1 MFRQYLKTIRHSLY
15 IKIMSLFLLVI
26 IPLFLLGLSI
36 YLWGYDMV
44 KKEINHSSVSQI
56 NLYTQSI
63 ENEIS
68 RIQKLQYEFVND
80 QDLLYL
86 TNAFEIM
93 DSFEL
98 SQYMLRIQNRL
109 EILNNSSNYM
119 KDVVVHI
126 PRLGKSISSTQGV
139 EPLWKNW
146 NDTITNMYQAD
157 SCGILF
163 KNNQIIM
170 DISYP
175 VNIKKEK
182 SPLIMVEII
191 LSNQSII
198 ETLNGFNQYPDSAFL
213 IVNQNQTYLLTTN
226 PYLEIDP
233 HTFEYIN
240 ESSAGTFSYQYEST
254 PTLVTYSH
262 LNRLNMQL
270 ISIVPTNHILGKIQ
284 QFKVFFILF
293 MIALIVVTIIFTI
306 FIRLMIHK
314 PFKSLIYAIKEVQT
328 GNLNVA
334 VRYTNQDEFQYLYQ
348 AFDDMTRDLQE
359 LIHMVYEQKLLAQR
373 SELKQ
378 LQSQINPHFLYNS
391 FFNIY
396 RMAKDEDNENIATF
410 SQYLGTYYQYITRNA
425 QENVCL
431 SAEYDNART
440 YLNIQGMRFHNRLK
454 ITMQELPETAHS
466 IIVPRLIIQPVIEN
480 AFDHGLKTIEYP
492 MICVTCC
499 ESINEFRIS
508 IEDNGPSLSKIELTN
523 LEAKLHCYDIESETT
538 GIVNIHRRLQLYFNS
553 NAGIIL
559 TQSELGGLKV
569 TIYLPKLEGGI

>member
-1 MFRQYLKTIRHSLY
+1 MFRQRLKTFIHSLY

-44 KKEINHSSVSQI
+44 KKEIDHSSVSQI

-63 ENEIS
+63 ESEIS

-93 DSFEL
+93 DNFER

-109 EILNNSSNYM
+109 EILKSSSKYM

-126 PRLGKSISSTQGV
+126 PRLGKSISADSGV
-139 EPLWKNW
+139 EPLWDNW
-146 NDTITNMYQAD
+146 NDTITNMHRAD
-157 SCGILF
+157 SSGITF

-175 VNIKKEK
+175 VNIKEGKT
-182 SPLIMVEII
+182 PLIMVESA

-198 ETLNGFNQYPDSAFL
+198 ETLNGFNQYTDSAFL
-213 IVNQNQTYLLTTN
+213 IANQDQTYLLTTN
-226 PYLEIDP
+226 PSLKIDYNI
-233 HTFEYIN
+233 FDRMN
-240 ESSAGTFSYQYEST
+240 KFSSETFSYRYDSI
-254 PTLVTYSH
+254 PALVTYSH
-262 LNRLNMQL
+262 LNKLNLQL

-284 QFKVFFILF
+284 QFKIFFIFF
-293 MIALIVVTIIFTI
+293 MITLMVVITIFII

-314 PFKSLIYAIKEVQT
+314 PFKSLIYAIKEVQA
-328 GNLNVA
+328 GNFNATVH
-334 VRYTNQDEFQYLYQ
+334 YTNQDEFQYLYQ

-396 RMAKDEDNENIATF
+396 RMAKDEDNENIAAF

-454 ITMQELPETAHS
+454 ITMEELPENARN
-466 IIVPRLIIQPVIEN
+466 IIVPRLILQPVIEN
-480 AFDHGLKTIEYP
+480 AFEHGLKTVEYP

-499 ESINEFRIS
+499 EAADGFSIS
-508 IEDNGPSLSKIELTN
+508 IEDNGPALSTEELTN
-523 LEAKLHCYDIESETT
+523 LEAKLHCYDVMAETT
-538 GIVNIHRRLQLYFNS
+538 GIVNIHRRLQLFFNS
-553 NAGIIL
+553 KSGIVL
-559 TQSELGGLKV
+559 MKSKLGGLKV
-569 TIYLPKLEGGI
+569 TISLPK